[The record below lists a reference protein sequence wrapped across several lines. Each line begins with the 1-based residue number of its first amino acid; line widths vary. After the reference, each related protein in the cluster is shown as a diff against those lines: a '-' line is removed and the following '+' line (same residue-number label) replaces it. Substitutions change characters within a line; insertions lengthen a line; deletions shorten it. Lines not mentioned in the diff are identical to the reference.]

1 LIAPLAALA
10 VFNCSLHSLRCSLE
24 SRRLRRIRRNDRVG
38 NPLYLDAFRPL
49 LRQIG
54 GANIAGADRAWQPPT
69 SSHSSPLGLVLA
81 SLAQFC

>member
-1 LIAPLAALA
+1 MFAGEPR
-10 VFNCSLHSLRCSLE
+10 SSSDPTKR
-24 SRRLRRIRRNDRVG
+24 RVG

-69 SSHSSPLGLVLA
+69 SSHSWPLGLVLA